1 MSFSYYS
8 HPRRGVTMEDTSKR
22 KLVIALSLIFVVVY
36 GGLQFN
42 VALHSIW
49 SNGFMALAALI
60 ASIGAWIY
68 FYGTIRELE
77 TKVTWIELKQK
88 TSFWV
93 FAGLMCLAVWH
104 LSATLLA
111 TGETRVIMA
120 HAPAIVVPFLFL
132 VRFMDKSRSE
142 HKKLQD
148 EQYARTHQHH

>member
-8 HPRRGVTMEDTSKR
+8 HLGRGVTMEDKFKKR
-22 KLVIALSLIFVVVY
+22 LITALSLIFVLAY

-42 VALHSIW
+42 VAPHSIW
-49 SNGFMALAALI
+49 SNGFMALAAFI
-60 ASIGAWIY
+60 AGIGVWVY
-68 FYGTIRELE
+68 FYGTIRELD
-77 TKVTWIELKQK
+77 TKVTWTELKQK

-93 FAGLMCLAVWH
+93 FAGLMSLAVWH
-104 LSATLLA
+104 LSAAFLA

-132 VRFMDKSRSE
+132 VRFMDKSHSE

-148 EQYARTHQHH
+148 EQYARTHH